1 MHQYRTHTC
10 GEINQ
15 SNINELVKLS
25 GWINS
30 RRDHGGL
37 LFIDLRDQYGLT
49 QIVIDRNN
57 KIFERIESLKVESV
71 ICITG
76 KVLKR
81 TEETTNNKILTGEIE
96 VEASSMEVLSTA
108 DVLPMQVSSN
118 ETYGDE
124 IRLKNRFLD
133 LRRSQMKD
141 NILLRSDIIQFIRNE
156 MVKLKF
162 REFQTPILT
171 ASSPEGAR
179 DFLVPSRLHPKKF
192 YALPQAPPQFKLI
205 IMVSGFAKY
214 LQIAPCV
221 RDEGARADRSPGE
234 F

>member
-30 RRDHGGL
+30 RRNHGGL
-37 LFIDLRDQYGLT
+37 LFIDLRDQFGLT
-49 QIVIDRNN
+49 QVVIDQNN

-81 TEETTNNKILTGEIE
+81 TEETINNKILTGEIE
-96 VEASSMEVLSTA
+96 VEVSSMEVLSAA

-133 LRRSQMKD
+133 LRRNQMKH
-141 NILLRSDIIQFIRNE
+141 NILLRSDIIQFIISE
-156 MVKLKF
+156 L
-162 REFQTPILT
+162 
-171 ASSPEGAR
+171 
-179 DFLVPSRLHPKKF
+179 
-192 YALPQAPPQFKLI
+192 
-205 IMVSGFAKY
+205 
-214 LQIAPCV
+214 
-221 RDEGARADRSPGE
+221 
-234 F
+234 